1 MKNKLDGIKSKLDS
15 AEEQI
20 SELVAVAIETIQNKA
35 HREKQD

>member
-20 SELVAVAIETIQNKA
+20 SELVAVAIETIQN
-35 HREKQD
+35 